1 MSKKAAAYKEYEEAA
16 ILELMISRLPDIA
29 RAVAEPI
36 SNVKEITIIDTQGAS
51 KLTQMTANTVKQLDS
66 VLETFTGSS
75 LTGLISRYLE
85 GREGGGNGGGP
96 ATPKPDE

>member
-1 MSKKAAAYKEYEEAA
+1 
-16 ILELMISRLPDIA
+16 
-29 RAVAEPI
+29 
-36 SNVKEITIIDTQGAS
+36 
-51 KLTQMTANTVKQLDS
+51 MTANTVKQLDS

-96 ATPKPDE
+96 ATPKPKE